1 MKINVLSLA
10 AVSVLMTVIASCSID
25 DITQNITE
33 KSIVKKENTRLTS
46 FIADRSLNKTD
57 TRTSLDHGSG
67 YFFWENGDKVYVK
80 DDDNI
85 FQKSNNVVIDKT
97 SLFNFMMPGTYTASK
112 YIVYY
117 PGKGGYGNRVT
128 IAAEQIQGLPI
139 TANISGNQVTV
150 LWDSQQRLGA
160 DNSFFS
166 WNTKQLIFVS
176 CLMRNKN
183 VSILISQQSR

>member
-10 AVSVLMTVIASCSID
+10 AVSVLMMVIASCSID
-25 DITQNITE
+25 DITQDIIK
-33 KSIVKKENTRLTS
+33 KSIVKKENTRLTT

-85 FQKSNNVVIDKT
+85 FQKSNKVVIDKT
-97 SLFNFMMPGTYTASK
+97 AQFNFMMPGTYTADE
-112 YIVYY
+112 YMVYY

-128 IAAEQIQGLPI
+128 IAAEQIQETP
-139 TANISGNQVTV
+139 
-150 LWDSQQRLGA
+150 
-160 DNSFFS
+160 
-166 WNTKQLIFVS
+166 
-176 CLMRNKN
+176 
-183 VSILISQQSR
+183 

>member
-10 AVSVLMTVIASCSID
+10 AVSVLMMVIASCSID
-25 DITQNITE
+25 DITQDIIK
-33 KSIVKKENTRLTS
+33 KSIVKKENTRLTT

-85 FQKSNNVVIDKT
+85 FQKSNKVVIDKT
-97 SLFNFMMPGTYTASK
+97 AQFNFMMPGTYTADE
-112 YIVYY
+112 YMVYY

-128 IAAEQIQGLPI
+128 IAAEQI
-139 TANISGNQVTV
+139 
-150 LWDSQQRLGA
+150 LGA
-160 DNSFFS
+160 DNSFS
-166 WNTKQLIFVS
+166 DWNTKQLIFVS